1 MNESETRLLL
11 NMKSEEKIL
20 PAFVLKWQPHLS
32 LEKWPSFYVYA

>member
-1 MNESETRLLL
+1 MNESETPMLL

-32 LEKWPSFYVYA
+32 LENFYVCA